1 MPLHA
6 AVFLSLIINVPGYN
20 VNPIGKN
27 NSNSAFRL
35 KKPHIIVS
43 FIQWLFK
50 ADGFLFE
57 QKPKP
62 KNKSAVFSLKNSGF
76 KIIYK
81 KTACWQK

>member
-1 MPLHA
+1 MPLHV

-50 ADGFLFE
+50 TDGFYLPAVRQRPKEKAIRSFFFE
-57 QKPKP
+57 KQR
-62 KNKSAVFSLKNSGF
+62 
-76 KIIYK
+76 I
-81 KTACWQK
+81 